1 MVGVKPAAKVGFGGK
16 VGGLLLPSSG
26 STNRVT
32 CSTSLSIF
40 PGEPGSLARFGEAL
54 GTAGVSLEGG
64 GVFTVDGVGRAHF
77 LVEDG
82 ERGPCSTGTSGT
94 RHRNCPAS
102 LIRRLKQEVPGQLGA
117 IGRALADAGVNI
129 ETMYSDHAN
138 RLILVV
144 DDPAAA
150 ERATSEWAA

>member
-1 MVGVKPAAKVGFGGK
+1 MYDVCID
-16 VGGLLLPSSG
+16 LP
-26 STNRVT
+26 NQ
-32 CSTSLSIF
+32 
-40 PGEPGSLARFGEAL
+40 PGSLARFGEAL
-54 GTAGVSLEGG
+54 GAAGVSLEGG

-82 ERGPCSTGTSGT
+82 DAARMALQEAGLGTAT
-94 RHRNCPAS
+94 VRPV

-138 RLILVV
+138 QLILVV
-144 DDPAAA
+144 DDPATA
-150 ERATSEWAA
+150 ERATSDWAA